1 MFDPGA
7 AEGLE
12 ARYELRLGEESF
24 RAVVTDGRFDIVRGR
39 ADHPDATIKTGAAT
53 LGALVYEGRP
63 LDEALRSGDVR
74 VEGDESAV
82 ERFLGLLPWP
92 LSAA

>member
-12 ARYELRLGEESF
+12 ARYALRLGEESF

-53 LGALVYEGRP
+53 LEAPVYEGRP

-74 VEGDESAV
+74 VEGDESTV

-92 LSAA
+92 LPAA